1 MSLYLCA
8 DCGGSKTAIAIAN
21 SEGKIVARAFG
32 GPSNFA
38 YLGIANFEKVIKTTV
53 ESALTSIPAE
63 CPEGLATLPTAVP
76 VFAAAWFGI
85 SGVDSPANVAIL
97 APVLSRLLSV
107 NVGPRLIICNDA
119 NLLAAPVQLHK
130 DVQHAV
136 TVIGGTGSIAATFR
150 RLDDKGSNG
159 ALLELGRIGGWGW
172 MLGDEGGGFHVGREA
187 VRQVLTEHDV
197 SALYLPDNHSESGP
211 KQNGT
216 HKSSSVL
223 TTRILVLFGVSSP
236 PELLAIIHDAD
247 PVSDGPQIHTETET
261 HKLIH
266 REKRLSQLA
275 PIVFEAAFTSND
287 ALALSVLRETSLALA
302 RQVCMLLRPADN
314 SEGATFAPR
323 SVRAQD
329 SVICFGG
336 SLVGIQAYRDMVLRH
351 LANEGHV
358 FKHVEFV
365 SDPAATGALGLVLQF
380 NPN

>member
-63 CPEGLATLPTAVP
+63 CPEGLGTLPTAVP

-136 TVIGGTGSIAATFR
+136 TVIGGTGSIAASFR
-150 RLDDKGSNG
+150 RLDDKGNNG

-197 SALYLPDNHSESGP
+197 SALYVADNPSEFGTYKP
-211 KQNGT
+211 K
-216 HKSSSVL
+216 SVL
-223 TTRILVLFGVSSP
+223 TTRILDLFGVSSP

-247 PVSDGPQIHTETET
+247 PVSDGTPIHTETQT

-302 RQVCMLLRPADN
+302 RQVSMLLRPADN
-314 SEGATFAPR
+314 PECVTFAPR